1 MLWFDCSFCHVKN
14 NKRAMLCS
22 LPIVSETIFAT
33 VQKKEQSN
41 QKKQKEGKR
50 RKNHSNF
57 IRHIF
62 THNRHTHTH
71 KEDRT
76 IKKRLKDFVSV
87 KRRRSL
93 RRSAFIYILFAKRDY
108 YTLCHQKHIKIIIST
123 FLKIQGRER

>member
-1 MLWFDCSFCHVKN
+1 MRFLDTDTKVED
-14 NKRAMLCS
+14 A
-22 LPIVSETIFAT
+22 IFWT
-33 VQKKEQSN
+33 NFGLKIGEKEQSN

-108 YTLCHQKHIKIIIST
+108 YTLCHKKHIKIIIST

>member
-1 MLWFDCSFCHVKN
+1 MKKN
-14 NKRAMLCS
+14 SQTKKS
-22 LPIVSETIFAT
+22 K
-33 VQKKEQSN
+33 KKE
-41 QKKQKEGKR
+41 KEGKITR
-50 RKNHSNF
+50 TLFDTFSH
-57 IRHIF
+57 
-62 THNRHTHTH
+62 TTDTHTH

-123 FLKIQGRER
+123 FLKIQGERDEQHCERDDDDRQ

>member
-1 MLWFDCSFCHVKN
+1 MVKKN
-14 NKRAMLCS
+14 SQTKKS
-22 LPIVSETIFAT
+22 K
-33 VQKKEQSN
+33 KKE
-41 QKKQKEGKR
+41 KEGKITR
-50 RKNHSNF
+50 TLFDTFSH
-57 IRHIF
+57 
-62 THNRHTHTH
+62 TTDTHTH

-93 RRSAFIYILFAKRDY
+93 RRSAFIYILFSKRDY